1 MPEELEQLRAIHAAE
16 LVFLRA
22 RQAHEIQELQRTL
35 AGRAWRD
42 LKNSEARQGG
52 FTLEDLVPSM

>member
-1 MPEELEQLRAIHAAE
+1 MPEELEQLRATHAAE

-35 AGRAWRD
+35 AERARTA
-42 LKNSEARQGG
+42 LKKSEARQGG
-52 FTLEDLVPSM
+52 IYS